1 MSPEVVG
8 RHKELEQENGKLYQT
23 IMLLLKRLLQNANNE
38 SAEEMEFPR
47 LMQYWP
53 DTTLT

>member
-1 MSPEVVG
+1 VVG

-23 IMLLLKRLLQNANNE
+23 IMMLLKRLLQNANNE